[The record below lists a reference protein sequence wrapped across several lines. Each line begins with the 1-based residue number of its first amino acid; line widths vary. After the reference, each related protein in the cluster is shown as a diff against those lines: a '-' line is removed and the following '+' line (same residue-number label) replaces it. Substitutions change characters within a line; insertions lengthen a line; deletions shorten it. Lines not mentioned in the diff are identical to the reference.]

1 MIFSNAPLFAQMRQY
16 DALSESQKETE
27 YLENYNDVKK
37 GKTSKE
43 TEYLDESYDDDV
55 EPDEQVEEG

>member
-1 MIFSNAPLFAQMRQY
+1 VIFKRTLIAWAHKH

-55 EPDEQVEEG
+55 NADEQVEEG